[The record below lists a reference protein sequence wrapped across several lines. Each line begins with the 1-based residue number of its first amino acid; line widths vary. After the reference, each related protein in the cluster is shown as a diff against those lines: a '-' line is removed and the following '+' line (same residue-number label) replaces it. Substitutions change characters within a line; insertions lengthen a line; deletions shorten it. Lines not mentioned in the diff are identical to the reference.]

1 MGRPEQPLPYP
12 DRPLGRLAQALR
24 NARVRADFTFSE
36 LADEVVGFSESTLK
50 RAASGKTL
58 PTRETVTAY
67 ARACNTE
74 PGPLLNLWEAAVEER
89 RPLRPAVPRVTK
101 IRDAAALGAALH
113 SLHVGAGSLS
123 CREIEKRTR
132 NSPGIIRVPRT
143 TAHQILYRQRFPSSR
158 TQLTALL
165 TVLGVPAVEH
175 AGWLQAWSRA
185 NRQRPSDRHAARTR
199 KDQLQRRI
207 TQPRVPAPFDNTTS
221 GNGTTPPDAS

>member
-24 NARVRADFTFSE
+24 SARVRAGFTFSE

-67 ARACNTE
+67 AHACNTE

-89 RPLRPAVPRVTK
+89 RPLRPAAPRVTK
-101 IRDAAALGAALH
+101 IRDAASLGAALH
-113 SLHVGAGSLS
+113 SLHVGAGHPS

-143 TAHQILYRQRFPSSR
+143 TAHQILYRRRFPSSR

-165 TVLGVPAVEH
+165 TVLGVPETQH
-175 AGWLQAWSRA
+175 AGWLQAWSHA

-199 KDQLQRRI
+199 KEQLQRRI
-207 TQPRVPAPFDNTTS
+207 TQPRVPAPFDSTTG
-221 GNGTTPPDAS
+221 GNGTPLPDAS